1 MTHNTV
7 LTRAWLPKLV
17 SLARLCKIGGVGGRV
32 KGEGFMK
39 RVAETKKLISH
50 GALAGAAAAVLAG
63 AGAAASFFFSV
74 PNLFASQ

>member
-1 MTHNTV
+1 
-7 LTRAWLPKLV
+7 
-17 SLARLCKIGGVGGRV
+17 
-32 KGEGFMK
+32 MK